1 MRRRD
6 LTIGLLLAPA
16 IRTVWAQPVPKQHRI
31 AIVISIGRVAS
42 IDNPANR
49 FWRPFFEELRRLG
62 DVEGRNLVVERYSG
76 EGRTESFPDLA
87 RAVADR
93 NPDVIVTDHSLAP
106 AVRAATATIPIV
118 WIGVEPI
125 RLGFAASLAHPGGN
139 ITGVSVQVDAEIW
152 GNGCRSSK
160 KPPFRYPRSHS

>member
-1 MRRRD
+1 MSD
-6 LTIGLLLAPA
+6 TGL
-16 IRTVWAQPVPKQHRI
+16 R
-31 AIVISIGRVAS
+31 
-42 IDNPANR
+42 N
-49 FWRPFFEELRRLG
+49 WRAFFEELRRLG
-62 DVEGRNLVVERYSG
+62 DVEGQNLIVERYSG
-76 EGRTESFPDLA
+76 EGRPERYDDLA
-87 RAVADR
+87 REVVGH
-93 NPDVIVTDHSLAP
+93 NPDVIVAITNPIAL